1 MCEFYLYLVGVY
13 IPRVRIEYSMV
24 VTIRRARVDDLQ
36 AMQNANLHNLPENY
50 SMKYY
55 LYHLL
60 SWPEASFVAVNVE
73 GDIEGE
79 AKDSVQYT
87 GVGEKIVGY
96 VLGKMADE
104 DSEEDKTPHG
114 HITSLAVMRSYR
126 KTGIAEKLMRQCLY
140 ALCETFQ
147 SEYVSL
153 HVRESNAGALHLYRD
168 TLAFE
173 VLSVEKS
180 YYQDGEDAYF
190 MKKVLKVEELVPSL
204 FHNSVEHDDLESDLI

>member
-1 MCEFYLYLVGVY
+1 
-13 IPRVRIEYSMV
+13 MV
-24 VTIRRARVDDLQ
+24 VTIRRATVDDLQ

-60 SWPEASFVAVNVE
+60 SWPEASFVAVSINDE
-73 GDIEGE
+73 EKSNNSE
-79 AKDSVQYT
+79 RKDSVQYT
-87 GVGEKIVGY
+87 DVGEKVVGY

-104 DSEEDKTPHG
+104 ESEEDKTPHG
-114 HITSLAVMRSYR
+114 HITSLSVMRSYR
-126 KTGIAEKLMRQCLY
+126 KTGIAEKLMRQCLF

-147 SEYVSL
+147 AEYVSL

-168 TLAFE
+168 TLEFE

-190 MKKVLKVEELVPSL
+190 MKKMLKTEELVPSL
-204 FHNSVEHDDLESDLI
+204 FHKSEEVDDLTSDLI

>member
-1 MCEFYLYLVGVY
+1 
-13 IPRVRIEYSMV
+13 MV
-24 VTIRRARVDDLQ
+24 VTIRRATVNDLQ
-36 AMQNANLHNLPENY
+36 SMQNANLHNLPENY

-60 SWPEASFVAVNVE
+60 SWPEASFVAVSINDE
-73 GDIEGE
+73 EKSNKSE
-79 AKDSVQYT
+79 RKHSVQYT
-87 GVGEKIVGY
+87 EVGEKIVGY

-104 DSEEDKTPHG
+104 DTEEDKTPHG
-114 HITSLAVMRSYR
+114 HITSLSVMRSYR

-147 SEYVSL
+147 AQYVSL

-190 MKKVLKVEELVPSL
+190 MKKILKTDELVPSL
-204 FHNSVEHDDLESDLI
+204 FHKSEVVDDLTTDLI